1 MTGPV
6 NQTNKFNTISNI
18 HKRGAQ
24 GHYGLARG
32 ALSEDRGGEGVPSH
46 YERGGMVR
54 GPVPHSSVYHM
65 GTISR
70 ANKHNQDPAH
80 QVVDSAYGTTR
91 SVKKVYL

>member
-1 MTGPV
+1 M
-6 NQTNKFNTISNI
+6 
-18 HKRGAQ
+18 
-24 GHYGLARG
+24 ARG

-80 QVVDSAYGTTR
+80 QEYITLKFQILRELFIEIT
-91 SVKKVYL
+91 K